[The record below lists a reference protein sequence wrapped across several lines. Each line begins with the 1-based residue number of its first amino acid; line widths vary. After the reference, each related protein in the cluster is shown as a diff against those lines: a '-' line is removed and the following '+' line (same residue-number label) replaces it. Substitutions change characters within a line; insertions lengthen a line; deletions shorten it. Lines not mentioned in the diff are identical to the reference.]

1 MITSVKPTS
10 LLDLVQSSL
19 RLSSFSQEFGDVRI
33 SVQGGKVHLTGT
45 VSSYYH
51 KQLAIEACRHVAG
64 VKGCSD
70 ALSVEY
76 PTEQQ

>member
-10 LLDLVQSSL
+10 LLDLVQRSL
-19 RLSSFSQEFGDVRI
+19 RVSPFSQEFGEVRI
-33 SVQGGKVHLTGT
+33 TVHAGRVHLTGK

-51 KQLAIEACRHVAG
+51 KQLAIEACRHVEG

-76 PTEQQ
+76 PADQR